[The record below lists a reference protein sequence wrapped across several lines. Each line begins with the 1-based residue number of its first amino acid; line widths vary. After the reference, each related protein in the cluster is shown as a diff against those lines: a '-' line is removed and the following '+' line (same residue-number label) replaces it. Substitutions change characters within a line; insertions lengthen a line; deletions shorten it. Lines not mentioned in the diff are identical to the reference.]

1 MAAPNPTDLALRVE
15 LETKINDLASR
26 RSTLSEE
33 EIQNLTIYENALQR
47 VIEKITNSVELQQK
61 RIESIQREKEILI
74 ELYELMSKKTKSE
87 EEAKNIK
94 IKELEIQEMQAKLEK
109 EMADRKQAGNE
120 MSAFEI
126 AQKQLLIQKEEHQL
140 ELSRERKKLTDNMAD
155 SLAGKL
161 NLKVEKG
168 SIYDFITNED
178 GSLNTQE
185 LTKNYES
192 FATKFEQQFLNI
204 KNVTAAITQ
213 QIVKSTVES
222 VTVLDNQ
229 SASLRRATGAID
241 GYTTEL
247 NMAANFAGMNN
258 VSMEKTGEAMLSL
271 ANNFSEFTNVSSQA
285 RVEMAATIGTLS
297 NLGVSS
303 DVASKNMST
312 LIQSFGMSSSQAIE
326 TSKQLAVLA
335 NTLGTSPQKIASDF
349 AGAASTLVV
358 YGEKGIDVFRGL
370 EAAAK
375 ASGLEVSTLVGIV
388 KKMDTFQGAAEAAGK
403 LNAVLGGGLLN
414 SSQLL
419 VATEEERIKL
429 VVESV
434 QSQGVQFKDMDKY
447 TQMSIANAA
456 GITDMAQANKLFGMS
471 LSEYDKYVTQTE
483 KSKDATEKFSQMSAA
498 ATTMTDKFK
507 VAMMQLATFATP
519 ILFILSALVDGFAS
533 GIAIINKLIAVVYM
547 LGGAFPTPVVKAFGA
562 VIDYLSNGLK
572 FFIQIIG
579 FVIGALVAIKAA
591 TIAAAIAQN
600 IFNASIFYIIGGLL
614 ILAAVFGLLKI
625 GFDYVV
631 GGFQKLWQMLHLAGS
646 PMLYMLPEY
655 IAKGFNFLK
664 DNILFFLGPIGLA
677 IKAFQY
683 LYDIFHSGGSSPLY
697 EIPNYFGKAFNYLKE
712 NILLII
718 GPIGWVVMG
727 LKSLYDMFH
736 KTGSGPLWHIAVD
749 MAEAFEVLANVFS
762 TIPSIMDRIAESMGK
777 MAASTFKLFYAISG
791 LAGTLP
797 LFALGLVAAV
807 PAMLAFAGASFVMN
821 VTGGNYLE
829 KILSAITPQRS
840 AGLKVV
846 VDSLDG
852 LNKIHK
858 EIKPEGLKNVKEL
871 VDEVERYNF
880 QLLAS
885 SALNIVSPL
894 ESLIKA
900 VGSLGESKET
910 KGGDLI
916 LKVDGREIGRIAIS
930 AINAS
935 GGGNVIVKNTT
946 AAGTRG

>member
-1 MAAPNPTDLALRVE
+1 MATTPSMTTAEMKIYLQQQKEKLENEQASRNLSQEELNLLTSHKLALDSI
-15 LETKINDLASR
+15 LER
-26 RSTLSEE
+26 ERLSVDYQKERLK
-33 EIQNLTIYENALQR
+33 EIQLER
-47 VIEKITNSVELQQK
+47 
-61 RIESIQREKEILI
+61 EILLAMVGDRGKLR
-74 ELYELMSKKTKSE
+74 ESE
-87 EEAKNIK
+87 RESV
-94 IKELEIQEMQAKLEK
+94 EIQETEINIKEEKAKLEAK
-109 EMADRKQAGNE
+109 IAQMKKDGVEINVR
-120 MSAFEI
+120 EI
-126 AQKQLLIQKEEHQL
+126 ADEKKRIANLENDLDIQKQ
-140 ELSRERKKLTDNMAD
+140 KKKVTDDMASSAAD
-155 SLAGKL
+155 IL
-161 NLKVEKG
+161 NLKVQKG
-168 SIYDFITNED
+168 SFFDVVTGED
-178 GSLNTQE
+178 GELNVAEFQE
-185 LTKNYES
+185 RIVSFGKKFKEEYLNPQNLGAKIQEQMFASTKQ
-192 FATKFEQQFLNI
+192 AVI
-204 KNVTAAITQ
+204 I
-213 QIVKSTVES
+213 
-222 VTVLDNQ
+222 LDSQ
-229 SASLRRATGAID
+229 TASLRRATGAID

-247 NMAANFAGMNN
+247 NMAANFAGMNS

-312 LIQSFGMSSSQAIE
+312 LIQSFGMTTSEAIQ
-326 TSKQLAVLA
+326 TSKELAVLA

-375 ASGLEVSTLVGIV
+375 ASGLEVATLVGIV

-419 VATEEERIKL
+419 VATEEERIRL

-483 KSKDATEKFSQMSAA
+483 KSKDATEKFSQMSLA

-507 VAMMQLATFATP
+507 VAMMQLATFAAP
-519 ILFILSALVDGFAS
+519 LLFILSALVDGFAE
-533 GIAIINKLIAVVYM
+533 GIAIINKTISLLYVFTDV
-547 LGGAFPTPVVKAFGA
+547 LPTHVVKAFGEY
-562 VIDYLSNGLK
+562 IDFLSKSLK
-572 FFIQIIG
+572 TMLQAIG
-579 FVIGALVAIKAA
+579 FAIGLFVAYKAA
-591 TIAAAIAQN
+591 TLALAMAKGILALASTGLAAAQTALNVAMSLNPIGL
-600 IFNASIFYIIGGLL
+600 IVIGIMLLVGIIYYAIKNFETFGKVLL
-614 ILAAVFGLLKI
+614 
-625 GFDYVV
+625 
-631 GGFQKLWQMLHLAGS
+631 
-646 PMLYMLPEY
+646 
-655 IAKGFNFLK
+655 FL
-664 DNILFFLGPIGLA
+664 LGPIGLVVMA
-677 IKAFQY
+677 LKMLWDMFHKSGSPE
-683 LYDIFHSGGSSPLY
+683 LYDL
-697 EIPNYFGKAFNYLKE
+697 PNHFGKAFNFLKE
-712 NILLII
+712 NILFII
-718 GPIGWVVMG
+718 GPIGLVVMG

-791 LAGTLP
+791 LAGALP
-797 LFALGLVAAV
+797 LFALGLVAAA

-821 VTGGNYLE
+821 VTGGNYLK
-829 KILSAITPQRS
+829 KILSAITPEKS

-846 VDSLDG
+846 VDSLDS

>member
-1 MAAPNPTDLALRVE
+1 LKDIQLERDILLAMVGDRGKLKE
-15 LETKINDLASR
+15 
-26 RSTLSEE
+26 SERE
-33 EIQNLTIYENALQR
+33 
-47 VIEKITNSVELQQK
+47 SV
-61 RIESIQREKEILI
+61 
-74 ELYELMSKKTKSE
+74 
-87 EEAKNIK
+87 
-94 IKELEIQEMQAKLEK
+94 EIQEKEYELQIEKTKYQAQIAQMKKDGVEIDAGEMAKEKLRIENLEK
-109 EMADRKQAGNE
+109 DLNL
-120 MSAFEI
+120 
-126 AQKQLLIQKEEHQL
+126 QKQ
-140 ELSRERKKLTDNMAD
+140 KKKVTDDMASSAAD
-155 SLAGKL
+155 IL
-161 NLKVEKG
+161 NLKVQEG
-168 SIYDFITNED
+168 SFFHVVTGKD
-178 GSLNTQE
+178 GELNVAEFQE
-185 LTKNYES
+185 RIVSFGKKFREEYLNPQNLGAKIQEQMFASTKQ
-192 FATKFEQQFLNI
+192 AVI
-204 KNVTAAITQ
+204 I
-213 QIVKSTVES
+213 
-222 VTVLDNQ
+222 LDSQ
-229 SASLRRATGAID
+229 TASLRRATGAID

-247 NMAANFAGMNN
+247 NMAANFAGMNS

-312 LIQSFGMSSSQAIE
+312 LIQSFGMTTSEAIQ
-326 TSKQLAVLA
+326 TSKELAVLA

-375 ASGLEVSTLVGIV
+375 ASGLEVATLVGIV

-419 VATEEERIKL
+419 VATEEERIRL

-483 KSKDATEKFSQMSAA
+483 KSKDATEKFSQMSLA

-507 VAMMQLATFATP
+507 VAMMQLATFAAP
-519 ILFILSALVDGFAS
+519 LLFILSALVDGFAE
-533 GIAIINKLIAVVYM
+533 GIAIINKTISLLYVFTDV
-547 LGGAFPTPVVKAFGA
+547 LPTRVVKAFGEY
-562 VIDYLSNGLK
+562 IDYLSKSLK
-572 FFIQIIG
+572 TMLQAIG
-579 FVIGALVAIKAA
+579 FAIGLFVAYKAA
-591 TIAAAIAQN
+591 TLALAMAKGILALASTGLAAAQTAL
-600 IFNASIFYIIGGLL
+600 NAAMLANPIGLIVIGIMLLVGIIYYAIKNFETFGKVLLFLLGPIGIVVMGL
-614 ILAAVFGLLKI
+614 K
-625 GFDYVV
+625 
-631 GGFQKLWQMLHLAGS
+631 MLYDMIVKPGS
-646 PMLYMLPEY
+646 PKFYDLPNHFGK
-655 IAKGFNFLK
+655 AFNFLK
-664 DNILFFLGPIGLA
+664 ENILFIIGPIGLA
-677 IKAFQY
+677 VNA
-683 LYDIFHSGGSSPLY
+683 
-697 EIPNYFGKAFNYLKE
+697 
-712 NILLII
+712 
-718 GPIGWVVMG
+718 

>member
-1 MAAPNPTDLALRVE
+1 MADPVSPASITLLEKQRELLAENERI
-15 LETKINDLASR
+15 TRDT
-26 RSTLSEE
+26 TLSEE
-33 EIQNLTIYENALQR
+33 QRAKQLSTIGLALQN
-47 VIEKITNSVELQQK
+47 IEERLRASVDLQKERLKDIQLERDILLAMVGDRGK
-61 RIESIQREKEILI
+61 LKESERE
-74 ELYELMSKKTKSE
+74 SV
-87 EEAKNIK
+87 
-94 IKELEIQEMQAKLEK
+94 EIQEKEYELQIEKTKYQAQIAQMKKDGVEIDAQEMAKEKLRIENLEK
-109 EMADRKQAGNE
+109 DLNL
-120 MSAFEI
+120 
-126 AQKQLLIQKEEHQL
+126 QKQ
-140 ELSRERKKLTDNMAD
+140 KKKVTDDMASSAAD
-155 SLAGKL
+155 IL
-161 NLKVEKG
+161 NLKVQEG
-168 SIYDFITNED
+168 SFFHVVTGED
-178 GSLNTQE
+178 GELNVAEFQE
-185 LTKNYES
+185 RIVS
-192 FATKFEQQFLNI
+192 FGKKFKEEFLNPQNLGAKI
-204 KNVTAAITQ
+204 QEQMFA
-213 QIVKSTVES
+213 STKQAVII
-222 VTVLDNQ
+222 LDSQ
-229 SASLRRATGAID
+229 TASLRRATGAID

-247 NMAANFAGMNN
+247 NMAANFAGMNS

-271 ANNFSEFTNVSSQA
+271 ANDFSEFTNVSSQA

-312 LIQSFGMSSSQAIE
+312 LIQSFGMTTSEAIQ
-326 TSKQLAVLA
+326 TSKELAVLA

-375 ASGLEVSTLVGIV
+375 ASGLEVATLVGIV

-419 VATEEERIKL
+419 VATEEERIRL

-483 KSKDATEKFSQMSAA
+483 KSKDATEKFSQMSLA

-507 VAMMQLATFATP
+507 VAMMQLATFAAP
-519 ILFILSALVDGFAS
+519 LLFILSALVDGFAE
-533 GIAIINKLIAVVYM
+533 GIAIINKTISLLYVFTDV
-547 LGGAFPTPVVKAFGA
+547 LPTHVVKAFGEY
-562 VIDYLSNGLK
+562 IDFLSKSLK
-572 FFIQIIG
+572 TMLQAIG
-579 FVIGALVAIKAA
+579 FAIGLFVAYKAA
-591 TIAAAIAQN
+591 TLALAMAKGILALASTGLAAAQTAL
-600 IFNASIFYIIGGLL
+600 NAAMS
-614 ILAAVFGLLKI
+614 A
-625 GFDYVV
+625 
-631 GGFQKLWQMLHLAGS
+631 
-646 PMLYMLPEY
+646 
-655 IAKGFNFLK
+655 N
-664 DNILFFLGPIGLA
+664 PIGLIVIGIMLLVGIIYYA
-677 IKAFQY
+677 IKNF
-683 LYDIFHSGGSSPLY
+683 
-697 EIPNYFGKAFNYLKE
+697 ETFGKV
-712 NILLII
+712 LLFLL
-718 GPIGWVVMG
+718 GPIGWVVMALKMLYDMVVKPGSPKFYDLPNHFGKAFNFLKENILFIIGPIG
-727 LKSLYDMFH
+727 LAVNALKYLYDMFH
-736 KTGSGPLWHIAVD
+736 KAGSPMLYEIPKY
-749 MAEAFEVLANVFS
+749 MAMAFEILGNVMQS
-762 TIPSIMDRIAESMGK
+762 IPSIMDRIAESMAK
-777 MAASTFKLFYAISG
+777 MATSTFKLFYAIYG
-791 LAGTLP
+791 LASVLP
-797 LFALGLVAAV
+797 IFALGLVSAI

-900 VGSLGESKET
+900 VGYLGESKET

>member
-1 MAAPNPTDLALRVE
+1 MATTPSMTTAEMKIYLQQQKEKLENEQASRDLSQEELNLLTSHKLALDSI
-15 LETKINDLASR
+15 LER
-26 RSTLSEE
+26 ERLSVDYQKERLK
-33 EIQNLTIYENALQR
+33 EIQLER
-47 VIEKITNSVELQQK
+47 
-61 RIESIQREKEILI
+61 EILLAMVGDRGKLR
-74 ELYELMSKKTKSE
+74 ESE
-87 EEAKNIK
+87 RESV
-94 IKELEIQEMQAKLEK
+94 EIQETEINIKEEKAKLEAK
-109 EMADRKQAGNE
+109 IAQMKKDGVEINVI
-120 MSAFEI
+120 EI
-126 AQKQLLIQKEEHQL
+126 ANEKKRIANLENDLDIQKQ
-140 ELSRERKKLTDNMAD
+140 KKKVTDDMASSAAD
-155 SLAGKL
+155 IL
-161 NLKVEKG
+161 NLKVQKG
-168 SIYDFITNED
+168 SFFDVVTGED
-178 GSLNTQE
+178 GELNVAEFQE
-185 LTKNYES
+185 RIVSFGKKFKEEYLNPQNLGAKIQEQMFVSTKQ
-192 FATKFEQQFLNI
+192 AVI
-204 KNVTAAITQ
+204 I
-213 QIVKSTVES
+213 
-222 VTVLDNQ
+222 LDSQ
-229 SASLRRATGAID
+229 TASLRRATGAID

-247 NMAANFAGMNN
+247 NMAANFAGMNS

-312 LIQSFGMSSSQAIE
+312 LIQSFGMTTSEAIQ
-326 TSKQLAVLA
+326 TSKELAVLA

-375 ASGLEVSTLVGIV
+375 ASGLEVATLVGIV

-419 VATEEERIKL
+419 VATEEERIRL

-483 KSKDATEKFSQMSAA
+483 KSKDATEKFSQMSLA

-507 VAMMQLATFATP
+507 VAMMQLATFAAP
-519 ILFILSALVDGFAS
+519 LLFILSALVDGFAE
-533 GIAIINKLIAVVYM
+533 GIAIINKTISLLYVFTDV
-547 LGGAFPTPVVKAFGA
+547 LPTHVVKAFGEY
-562 VIDYLSNGLK
+562 IDFLSKSLK
-572 FFIQIIG
+572 TMLQAIG
-579 FVIGALVAIKAA
+579 FAIGLFVAYKAA
-591 TIAAAIAQN
+591 TLALAMAKGILALASTGLAAAQ
-600 IFNASIFYIIGGLL
+600 
-614 ILAAVFGLLKI
+614 AALNLV
-625 GFDYVV
+625 
-631 GGFQKLWQMLHLAGS
+631 MSA
-646 PMLYMLPEY
+646 
-655 IAKGFNFLK
+655 N
-664 DNILFFLGPIGLA
+664 PIGLIVIGIMLLVGIIYYA
-677 IKAFQY
+677 IKNF
-683 LYDIFHSGGSSPLY
+683 
-697 EIPNYFGKAFNYLKE
+697 ETFGKV
-712 NILLII
+712 LLFLL
-718 GPIGWVVMG
+718 GPIGWVVMALKMLYDMVVKPG
-727 LKSLYDMFH
+727 SPKFYDLPNHFGKAFNFLKENILFIIGPIGLAVNALKSLYDMFH

>member
-1 MAAPNPTDLALRVE
+1 MAITPSMTTAEMKIYLQQQKEKLENEQASRNLSQEELNLLTSHKLALDSI
-15 LETKINDLASR
+15 LER
-26 RSTLSEE
+26 ERLSVDYQKERLK
-33 EIQNLTIYENALQR
+33 EIQLER
-47 VIEKITNSVELQQK
+47 
-61 RIESIQREKEILI
+61 EILLAMVGDRGKLR
-74 ELYELMSKKTKSE
+74 ESE
-87 EEAKNIK
+87 RESV
-94 IKELEIQEMQAKLEK
+94 EIQETEINIKEEKAKLE
-109 EMADRKQAGNE
+109 A
-120 MSAFEI
+120 EI
-126 AQKQLLIQKEEHQL
+126 AQMKKDGVEINVRYIADEKKRIAILENDLDIQKQ
-140 ELSRERKKLTDNMAD
+140 KKKVTDDMASSAAD
-155 SLAGKL
+155 IL
-161 NLKVEKG
+161 NLKVQKG
-168 SIYDFITNED
+168 SFFDVVTGED
-178 GSLNTQE
+178 GELNVAEFQE
-185 LTKNYES
+185 RIVS
-192 FATKFEQQFLNI
+192 FGKKFKEEFLNPQNLGAKI
-204 KNVTAAITQ
+204 QEQMFA
-213 QIVKSTVES
+213 STKQAVII
-222 VTVLDNQ
+222 LDSQ
-229 SASLRRATGAID
+229 TASLRRATGAID

-247 NMAANFAGMNN
+247 NMAANFAGMNS

-312 LIQSFGMSSSQAIE
+312 LIQSFGMTTSEAIQ
-326 TSKQLAVLA
+326 TSKELAVLA

-375 ASGLEVSTLVGIV
+375 ASGLEVATLVGIV

-419 VATEEERIKL
+419 VATEEERIRL

-483 KSKDATEKFSQMSAA
+483 KSKDATEKFSQMSLA

-507 VAMMQLATFATP
+507 VAMMQLATFAAP
-519 ILFILSALVDGFAS
+519 LLFILSALVDGFAE
-533 GIAIINKLIAVVYM
+533 GIAIINKTISLLYVFTDV
-547 LGGAFPTPVVKAFGA
+547 LPTHVVKAFGEY
-562 VIDYLSNGLK
+562 IDFLSKSLK
-572 FFIQIIG
+572 TMLQAIG
-579 FVIGALVAIKAA
+579 FAIGLFVAYKAA
-591 TIAAAIAQN
+591 TLALAMAKGILALASTGLAAAQTALNVAMSLNPIGL
-600 IFNASIFYIIGGLL
+600 IIIGIMLL
-614 ILAAVFGLLKI
+614 VGIIYYAIKNFETFGKVLL
-625 GFDYVV
+625 
-631 GGFQKLWQMLHLAGS
+631 
-646 PMLYMLPEY
+646 
-655 IAKGFNFLK
+655 FL
-664 DNILFFLGPIGLA
+664 LGPIGWVVMAL
-677 IKAFQY
+677 KMLWDMFHKSGSPE
-683 LYDIFHSGGSSPLY
+683 LYDL
-697 EIPNYFGKAFNYLKE
+697 PNHFGKAFNFLKE
-712 NILLII
+712 NILFII
-718 GPIGWVVMG
+718 APIGLVVMG